1 MEKHKTQY
9 NYREQELICL
19 YKIITKKMSL
29 RSSETSFIARNELYS
44 MFSIYSSILEK
55 VYIEYYHW
63 LWSKNMYIVNE
74 YLWL

>member
-1 MEKHKTQY
+1 MEKHKTIY

-44 MFSIYSSILEK
+44 MFSKYSSILGK
-55 VYIEYYHW
+55 IQVEYYYW
-63 LWSKNMYIVNE
+63 LWSKIYVHCQ
-74 YLWL
+74 

>member
-1 MEKHKTQY
+1 MEKHKTIY

-44 MFSIYSSILEK
+44 MFSKYSSILGK
-55 VYIEYYHW
+55 IHVEYYYW
-63 LWSKNMYIVNE
+63 LWSKIYVHCQ
-74 YLWL
+74 